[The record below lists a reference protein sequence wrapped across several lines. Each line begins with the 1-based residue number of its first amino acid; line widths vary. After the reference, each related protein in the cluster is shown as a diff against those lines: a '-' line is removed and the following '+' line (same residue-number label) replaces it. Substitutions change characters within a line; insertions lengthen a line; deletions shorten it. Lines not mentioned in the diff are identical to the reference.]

1 VVDSAGNANHMT
13 DPAKTNQAAGDD
25 AAGGPD
31 EFAHIP
37 RSRARHPIVA
47 LAGALLAFG
56 LVFHLRHDLRYALSS
71 SSPLELG
78 AARTSFGSGKV
89 GADLANRY
97 VRVSGTPDRESALE
111 IDTKGS
117 WVFSQFFRIL
127 GTGDRLFLHRRE
139 SPLPAE
145 RAESDVF
152 EGRLVRFDELSFADA
167 IRAYF
172 AQHVTATHFFAR
184 DAFARALAG
193 RTGAAPLV
201 LTDRAGD
208 PVSLGAGEAI
218 AIEVVQPDQVR
229 IALPRS
235 RFPSEAEARAAI
247 TTRGG
252 EVLASRGLVKGLAPS
267 GPDSGPLASGPPPP
281 ERWTLDVRF
290 PAGRRQAALDE
301 IGDLDRLV
309 EIRDARETLTA
320 HLAELSADGEGLV
333 VRSPG
338 APERRLA
345 PGQIAAVRT
354 LAPVVIPPDAFLVVE
369 GDRPREHAVS
379 LFFALML
386 IMFGTVNVMGLV
398 RSRTRLGDPRW
409 EGPGV
414 AGPREGW
421 TPSEG
426 SKKDRP

>member
-1 VVDSAGNANHMT
+1 MT
-13 DPAKTNQAAGDD
+13 DPAKTNRAAGDD

-78 AARTSFGSGKV
+78 SARTSFGSGKV

-111 IDTKGS
+111 LDTKGS
-117 WVFSQFFRIL
+117 WVFSQFFRVL

-145 RAESDVF
+145 RAETDVF
-152 EGRLVRFDELSFADA
+152 EGRLMRFDELSFADS
-167 IRAYF
+167 IRTYF
-172 AQHVTATHFFAR
+172 AHRVTATHFFAR
-184 DAFARALAG
+184 DAFVRALAA
-193 RTGAAPLV
+193 RTGAAPLA
-201 LTDRAGD
+201 LADRAGD
-208 PVSLGAGEAI
+208 PVSLGPDEVV

-229 IALPRS
+229 IGFPRS
-235 RFPSEAEARAAI
+235 RFPSEADARAAV
-247 TTRGG
+247 TGRGG
-252 EVLASRGLVKGLAPS
+252 EVLASRGLVKGLGPS
-267 GPDSGPLASGPPPP
+267 GPETGPLASGPPPP

-290 PAGRRQAALDE
+290 PAARRQPALDE
-301 IGDLDRLV
+301 LGDLDRQV
-309 EIRDARETLTA
+309 EIRDARETVSA
-320 HLAELSADGEGLV
+320 HLGELSADGEGLV
-333 VRSPG
+333 VRSAG
-338 APERRLA
+338 APERRLTPA
-345 PGQIAAVRT
+345 QIAAIRT
-354 LAPVVIPPDAFLVVE
+354 LAPVVIPPDAFLLVE

-398 RSRTRLGDPRW
+398 RSRTRLGGAP
-409 EGPGV
+409 
-414 AGPREGW
+414 
-421 TPSEG
+421 
-426 SKKDRP
+426 